1 MFNFVVIFVRNY
13 LSVHINIYACA
24 IAIKIAMRQNIA
36 PEHISFSDLR
46 AQMGANANA
55 QTIQSLYFLHSLLA
69 YIYKQK

>member
-46 AQMGANANA
+46 AQMGADAFA
-55 QTIQSLYFLHSLLA
+55 I
-69 YIYKQK
+69 